1 MLIKH
6 LVELTNSR
14 VCQIIMICRWF
25 ITKSQTP
32 AHMKEKRNCQYS
44 LFYEFVHISIIP
56 MSRLPRSIRHCDCEW
71 AGNSEHRRRQTFS
84 VKILWWRCPINW
96 CGSQAAAETYLHKR
110 EMTSLEWMNVCDASE
125 DSKKQFLL
133 LYFYFESDFKTKGI
147 RNGKTFTK
155 IGWKLLNGC
164 QHRPCLTRK
173 YGSTRVYWR

>member
-25 ITKSQTP
+25 ITKGLSIFALLWIC
-32 AHMKEKRNCQYS
+32 AHFHNSNVKVAP
-44 LFYEFVHISIIP
+44 FVT
-56 MSRLPRSIRHCDCEW
+56 LTL
-71 AGNSEHRRRQTFS
+71 SERQTLNTGEDKLS
-84 VKILWWRCPINW
+84 LSKYCDEGVLSIDVGVRLLQKLIYTNVRWRGEN
-96 CGSQAAAETYLHKR
+96 
-110 EMTSLEWMNVCDASE
+110 EWMSVMPVKTR
-125 DSKKQFLL
+125 KKQTLL